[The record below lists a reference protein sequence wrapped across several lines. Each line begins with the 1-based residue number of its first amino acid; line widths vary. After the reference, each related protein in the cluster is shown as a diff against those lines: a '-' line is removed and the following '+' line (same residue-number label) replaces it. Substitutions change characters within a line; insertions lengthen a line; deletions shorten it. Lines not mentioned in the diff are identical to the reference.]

1 MAKKKKKQQ
10 GHYCRICGDYKANE
24 KFSGKGHTRHICK
37 SCMSAMRSGK
47 NPEDIFPEPLPV
59 NRETIRFN
67 KLGKEE
73 KAVLKA
79 FITEV
84 TTEYWQ
90 ENRQIPFADSFSE
103 LKKYIIETYD
113 EECGILAQE
122 KVPTKSTDNVMYFN
136 HSSYIFEILKLDSVE
151 PAAYGEVGR
160 IVITDLHNYAFPL
173 IRYDCGDTC
182 IMMPPNEYSN
192 GYPVIDK
199 LYGRRFDLTYSTD
212 GKAVSPLAYG
222 RILKNYDIVSQWQF
236 VQLDE
241 KRYQLRLMLKSG
253 SIEQLSEAIVL
264 FKEILGKDADLEIK
278 EVEDIPILCSG
289 KRKPVINK
297 WKNI

>member
-24 KFSGKGHTRHICK
+24 KFSGNGHARHICK

-79 FITEV
+79 FITEA

-103 LKKYIIETYD
+103 LKKYIIGTYD
-113 EECGILAQE
+113 EECGIL
-122 KVPTKSTDNVMYFN
+122 
-136 HSSYIFEILKLDSVE
+136 LKDDAE
-151 PAAYGEVGR
+151 
-160 IVITDLHNYAFPL
+160 
-173 IRYDCGDTC
+173 
-182 IMMPPNEYSN
+182 
-192 GYPVIDK
+192 
-199 LYGRRFDLTYSTD
+199 
-212 GKAVSPLAYG
+212 
-222 RILKNYDIVSQWQF
+222 LKNYFQTHTITT
-236 VQLDE
+236 
-241 KRYQLRLMLKSG
+241 
-253 SIEQLSEAIVL
+253 
-264 FKEILGKDADLEIK
+264 
-278 EVEDIPILCSG
+278 
-289 KRKPVINK
+289 INK
-297 WKNI
+297 LLKEEISKNQD